1 MNGNPYGR
9 KFLRSCL
16 FLNSGK
22 PVAMRMLLLA
32 VEVNFRMHPD
42 DNDTEM
48 NCWKRDVSLLEK
60 LVAYNSLL
68 CVI

>member
-1 MNGNPYGR
+1 M
-9 KFLRSCL
+9 
-16 FLNSGK
+16 
-22 PVAMRMLLLA
+22 AMRMLLLA